1 MTSAMFVDNMFLST
15 ATPGDG
21 GCFPHHNPWNTTST
35 AQNADDP
42 WGTTPKNT
50 TPSGAAVD
58 SPLLLS
64 SVWTPLKR
72 RTKEDHHC
80 HHPNG
85 NEKEDDDWY
94 KSPSSNY
101 KDIMATAPQIPTL
114 LSLRPPETISFR
126 ADEEDDVSVL
136 NDNPDEDDAAIL
148 PQPTYDVLANIFDE
162 LYKDESEIEEEDDE
176 DADFPDGACA
186 A

>member
-1 MTSAMFVDNMFLST
+1 MTSAMFMDGMFLST
-15 ATPGDG
+15 ATPGGG
-21 GCFPHHNPWNTTST
+21 GCFPHNNPWNTTST
-35 AQNADDP
+35 TPTALDP
-42 WGTTPKNT
+42 WSTTPKNT
-50 TPSGAAVD
+50 TPSAAAD

-64 SVWTPLKR
+64 SVWTPLK
-72 RTKEDHHC
+72 KDDHH
-80 HHPNG
+80 HHHG
-85 NEKEDDDWY
+85 DEKDDDAWN

-162 LYKDESEIEEEDDE
+162 LYKDESEIDEEDDK
-176 DADFPDGACA
+176 DDFPDGACA